1 MSPHKAAHLIMT
13 STLSAVLSNQ
23 SLQFIFVGGKGGV
36 GKTTSS
42 CALSVQRALASKRA
56 GVSGKTLLISTD
68 PAHNLSDAFSM
79 QFSGTPQRVTGCKA
93 LDDAGAV
100 LECMEIDPEKVM
112 EKEFGAVVEGLQ
124 DELVADFREWIT
136 SVPGIDEAMALAE
149 VLALV
154 DSGEYSTLIFD
165 TAPTGHTLRL
175 LQLPQVLKA
184 GIEKLQSW
192 QTRLGGVMGAI
203 AGAFNKDSDAAAQAN
218 SLKRLREKLK
228 HYHVQV
234 ERIAEIFRN
243 VDKTTFVCVCIAE
256 HLSVFETVRLVTELR
271 KQGISQSH
279 VLVNQLVPRAFASM
293 AATDATGKSRLPLQ
307 SLAGA
312 LSQLGLEAGLVNAAK
327 EACELMGA
335 RSKIQAYYLKQLA
348 GSLTEATIVR
358 LPLLAKDLRGANNIA
373 EFSENMVTECGKLQ
387 DSAAPALTDTSSGSE
402 EMLAKL
408 NSLLAAAEKKGDSAG
423 EQDDASAG
431 AAKRV
436 KTESGAVG
444 AAAATTAKPAEP
456 AAGGVPPMMLLMQLQ
471 GVLGQPGGLQKVLT
485 HADVVAARKSTP
497 VVESFCAAVEASG
510 PMAALGFLGN
520 PDAMAALQSIL
531 PGVLKDVTAA
541 AAPPSGGGSGAM
553 DDDIYD

>member
-1 MSPHKAAHLIMT
+1 MAA
-13 STLSAVLSNQ
+13 TLNDVLTNP

-56 GVSGKTLLISTD
+56 GAAGKTLLISTD
-68 PAHNLSDAFSM
+68 PAHNLSDAFSQ
-79 QFSGTPQRVTGCKA
+79 QFDGTPQRVANCAA
-93 LDDAGAV
+93 LDEAGAV
-100 LECMEIDPEKVM
+100 LECMEIDPEQVM

-124 DELVADFREWIT
+124 DELISDFREWIT

-154 DSGEYSTLIFD
+154 DSGEYSTLVFD

-228 HYHVQV
+228 HYQVQV
-234 ERIAEIFRN
+234 ERIADIFRD

-293 AATDATGKSRLPLQ
+293 AATDSTGKSRLPLQ

-312 LSQLGLEAGLVNAAK
+312 LAQLGLEAGLVNAAK

-335 RSKIQAYYLKQLA
+335 RSKIQAYYLNQLA
-348 GSLTEATIVR
+348 GSLSDATIVR
-358 LPLLAKDLRGANNIA
+358 LPLLAKDLRGADNIA
-373 EFSENMVTECGKLQ
+373 EFSENMVVVCDKLQ
-387 DSAAPALTDTSSGSE
+387 DSAAPALTQVSSGSE

-408 NSLLAAAEKKGDSAG
+408 NSLLAAAEVPKVEEEDVGASAAKRAKM
-423 EQDDASAG
+423 EAG
-431 AAKRV
+431 AA
-436 KTESGAVG
+436 AVG
-444 AAAATTAKPAEP
+444 AAAAPKPAQP

-471 GVLGQPGGLQKVLT
+471 GVLGQPDGLQKVLT

-497 VVESFCAAVEASG
+497 VVEDFCAAVEMSG

-520 PDAMAALQSIL
+520 PAAMTALQAIL

-541 AAPPSGGGSGAM
+541 PAAGGGSM